1 MGHHDVETRPHRT
14 RATARVCPDFIPK
27 MGFYTAPL
35 LNRTRTKGQV
45 DSIKYKPECDGP
57 AGIHADPASKEQ
69 TSSRTFTTADPG
81 RESINRTRH
90 EIVMDTVGSDESFAR
105 APAAGP
111 GRATHACAGGQR
123 VTGRAVSATNRN
135 VHIRGPGRTRN
146 AHNSNIFL
154 TQEEEPGAPEWN
166 RNSPIRTA
174 TASDVQAHTSS
185 SNSKVS
191 KILVVQLV
199 IIIKLILL

>member
-14 RATARVCPDFIPK
+14 RATAPACAPILFQKWDFIQHHCSIVHAQK
-27 MGFYTAPL
+27 DKSIVLSTSRNAMGLRGFMQTPPRK
-35 LNRTRTKGQV
+35 NRRAV
-45 DSIKYKPECDGP
+45 ER
-57 AGIHADPASKEQ
+57 
-69 TSSRTFTTADPG
+69 SRP
-81 RESINRTRH
+81 ESINRTRH

-146 AHNSNIFL
+146 AHNSHIFL